1 MPAIVGY
8 DYSWWVEYSW
18 WFEWFDEENQEW
30 VPGNNFEA
38 ERFDCRKKDIKKEA
52 EKRIKEGELRGVQ
65 YRNLKV
71 LIEDCYMTTACE
83 C

>member
-30 VPGNNFEA
+30 A
-38 ERFDCRKKDIKKEA
+38 YI
-52 EKRIKEGELRGVQ
+52 GE
-65 YRNLKV
+65 
-71 LIEDCYMTTACE
+71 D
-83 C
+83 